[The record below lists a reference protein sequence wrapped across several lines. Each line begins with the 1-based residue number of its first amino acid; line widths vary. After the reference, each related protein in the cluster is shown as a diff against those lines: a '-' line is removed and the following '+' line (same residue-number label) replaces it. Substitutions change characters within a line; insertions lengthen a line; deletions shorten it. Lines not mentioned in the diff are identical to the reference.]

1 MGSTFDDIA
10 ALAAPVLVEHF
21 GERDNDGDLVH
32 HVITLPTGVLIL
44 WPASVGELKQEELF
58 DRGKIE
64 VRELCILHGAA
75 ADLPA
80 GYFPFPKQTRVLVEK
95 WDRAG
100 GRGSPDR
107 PGFPG
112 LICYASSAS
121 IASWISFSDASP
133 IPSSDCKPSLSSP

>member
-21 GERDNDGDLVH
+21 GERDGDGELIH

-58 DRGKIE
+58 DRGKVE

-75 ADLPA
+75 ADMPTG
-80 GYFPFPKQTRVLVEK
+80 GYYPFPKQTTVLVEK
-95 WDRAG
+95 YGEPRFNVYPLQSAYG
-100 GRGSPDR
+100 GQVITLALVRQALHQLGNNQGRSN
-107 PGFPG
+107 
-112 LICYASSAS
+112 SA
-121 IASWISFSDASP
+121 
-133 IPSSDCKPSLSSP
+133 